1 MRETLFNCYSLVDIT
16 ATGSLRYSPTESA
29 MRRDQ
34 QRNWETLVQ
43 SISLRAQPVLLTP
56 PTVITATDI
65 SEYAFNQ
72 PIQENTRIW
81 HFTFGS
87 EHADI
92 YSIAQLMQELHQI
105 PITTGL
111 LESIKLP
118 KPIFD
123 TLSENSNTY
132 FTINGK

>member
-1 MRETLFNCYSLVDIT
+1 MRDASFTCYTLVDIT
-16 ATGSLRYSPTESA
+16 ATGSLRYSPSESA

-43 SISLRAQPVLLTP
+43 SISLRAQPVLLTT
-56 PTVITATDI
+56 PTVIAATDI
-65 SEYAFNQ
+65 AEYAFKC

-87 EHADI
+87 EHTDI
-92 YSIAQLMQELHQI
+92 YSITQLMQELHQI
-105 PITTGL
+105 PVTTGL
-111 LESIKLP
+111 LESVKLP

-123 TLSENSNTY
+123 TLSDHSNTY
-132 FTINGK
+132 FTHNGK

>member
-1 MRETLFNCYSLVDIT
+1 MTTMFNCYSLVDIT
-16 ATGSLRYSPTESA
+16 NTGTLRYSPTESA
-29 MRRDQ
+29 MKRDQ

-43 SISLRAQPVLLTP
+43 SISLRAQPVMLNS
-56 PTVITATDI
+56 PTIIVATDI
-65 SEYAFNQ
+65 TAFSFNQ

-87 EHADI
+87 EHTDI
-92 YSIAQLMQELHQI
+92 YTIEQLMQELHQI

-111 LESIKLP
+111 FESVKLP

-123 TLSENSNTY
+123 TLSKNSNTY
-132 FTINGK
+132 FTHCGK